1 MSDTRTVWK
10 QRVASW
16 RASGES
22 AERFSVGR
30 GFAASTLKWWASQLR
45 NAEAERAP
53 VVRVAQVLRPAERT
67 SRHGAI
73 VVEDDTRM
81 RVTIEPGADREAL
94 ELILDL
100 LGWRV
105 R

>member
-1 MSDTRTVWK
+1 MSDARTVWK

-16 RASGES
+16 RASGQS
-22 AERFSVGR
+22 AEKFSAGRFK
-30 GFAASTLKWWASQLR
+30 ASTLKWWASQLR
-45 NAEAERAP
+45 SAGPAP

-67 SRHGAI
+67 NRHGSI

-81 RVTIEPGADREAL
+81 RITVEPGADREAL
-94 ELILDL
+94 SLVFDL
-100 LGWRV
+100 LGLRA